1 MPDSRRRAGYSQSVI
16 RCQPA
21 AGNQPPLK
29 GGFTPESANY
39 TNRQFTSLTFLS
51 GGEEMKKNALR
62 ILSGLIMASLLLA
75 ACAPATQPAPTP
87 TTAPQV
93 QPTDPPAATTQ
104 RVCQVTD
111 VGGVDDKS
119 FNQTAYDGVLEASRR
134 FGWEGRVLESQQ
146 QTDYERNI
154 NEYLAT
160 GCDLIVTVGFLL
172 GDATEAAARANPN
185 QRFQILDFAYDP
197 ALDNVWAQVYAVNEA
212 AFMTGYVAAAVSQT
226 GRVGTF
232 GGIPIPPVIDFMD
245 GFALGVDYYNERH
258 DTNVQVLGWD
268 PANREG
274 GLFTGNFES
283 TDDGRRMAEALMD
296 EGADIIMPVAG
307 PVGLGTAAAVM
318 ERGNAYI
325 IGVDTDWTVSAPEFA
340 SIVLTSVL
348 KRLDVTVVQAVEA
361 VHNGTFTGGTHLAD
375 LANDGVGIAPF
386 HGLDHLV
393 PDNVKAELEEIRADI
408 IAGNI
413 RTLP

>member
-1 MPDSRRRAGYSQSVI
+1 
-16 RCQPA
+16 
-21 AGNQPPLK
+21 
-29 GGFTPESANY
+29 
-39 TNRQFTSLTFLS
+39 
-51 GGEEMKKNALR
+51 MKKTVLR
-62 ILSGLIMASLLLA
+62 LFTGLMLASLLLA

-87 TTAPQV
+87 TTAPV
-93 QPTDPPAATTQ
+93 AQPTQPPTAGPTSK
-104 RVCQVTD
+104 VCQVTD

-119 FNQTAYDGVLEASRR
+119 FNQTAYAGVQAASQQ
-134 FGWEGRVLESQQ
+134 FGWEGTVLESQQ

-154 NEYLAT
+154 TEFLQSD
-160 GCDLIVTVGFLL
+160 CDLIVTVGFLL
-172 GDATEAAARANPN
+172 GDATLAAATANPN

-197 ALDNVWAQVYAVNEA
+197 PVDNIWAQVYAVNEA
-212 AFMTGYVAAAVSQT
+212 AFMAGYVAASATQT

-232 GGIPIPPVIDFMD
+232 GGIPIPPVVDFMD
-245 GFALGVDYYNERH
+245 GYALGVAYYNERH
-258 DTNVQVLGWD
+258 GTNVQVLGWD
-268 PANREG
+268 PANRDG
-274 GLFTGNFES
+274 GLFTGNFDS
-283 TDDGRRMAEALMD
+283 TDDGRRMGEALMD

-325 IGVDTDWTVSAPEFA
+325 IGVDSDWTVSAPEFA

-361 VHNGTFTGGTHLAD
+361 VHTNTFTGGTQLAN

-386 HGLDHLV
+386 HGLDAMV
-393 PDNVKAELEEIRADI
+393 PANVKAELDQIRADI
-408 IAGNI
+408 IAGTI